1 MILLTVQFSYFIG
14 KIVNELLIFY
24 NQNPL
29 FSFVSKEIIQILIF
43 ALCIYFGLKMIIN
56 QKEIQLKSL
65 KKSFIWLVILYVLI
79 QILDSLYSFYGIS
92 SFDGYLDKLVLYKDY
107 IKTNYFILIVS
118 SIVYY
123 LQLLLFGI
131 IVVNHSIKND

>member
-1 MILLTVQFSYFIG
+1 
-14 KIVNELLIFY
+14 
-24 NQNPL
+24 
-29 FSFVSKEIIQILIF
+29 
-43 ALCIYFGLKMIIN
+43 MIIN

-79 QILDSLYSFYGIS
+79 QVLDSLYSFYGIS
-92 SFDGYLDKLVLYKDY
+92 SFDGYIDKLALYKDY
-107 IKTNYFILIVS
+107 LKTNYFILIVS